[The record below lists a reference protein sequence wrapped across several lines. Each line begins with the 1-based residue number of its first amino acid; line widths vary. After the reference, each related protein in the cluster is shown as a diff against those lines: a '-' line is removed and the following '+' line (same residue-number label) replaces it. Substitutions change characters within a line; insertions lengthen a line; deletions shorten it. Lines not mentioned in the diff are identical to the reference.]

1 MLIKNLIDSYDR
13 LAKECK
19 REKNIRRQKIILNL
33 NSNTKE
39 YTPTL
44 TRYEE
49 SKLLK
54 EAWDDDK
61 S

>member
-54 EAWDDDK
+54 EA
-61 S
+61 